1 MNDPTAEFFEAL
13 PERGEEPLLEKAS
26 GVLRFDLTHG
36 KKTDHWLVTMTR
48 GRMRVDQD
56 NGDADCILRADKG
69 LFDEI
74 VQGKAN
80 ATAALLRGAVSLT
93 VGGPRQL
100 EVLMLFQRLF
110 PGPPAGWRQDRLV
123 ATGERR

>member
-1 MNDPTAEFFEAL
+1 MVTRTAFSVPT
-13 PERGEEPLLEKAS
+13 
-26 GVLRFDLTHG
+26 
-36 KKTDHWLVTMTR
+36 
-48 GRMRVDQD
+48 
-56 NGDADCILRADKG
+56 KG

-110 PGPPAGWRQDRLV
+110 PGPPAGWRQDGWSRL
-123 ATGERR
+123 ARGGRR